1 MKIGINGTG
10 LTAREIIKLVAS
22 NDEFADL
29 QITQING
36 RSMSIETLR
45 DRLLYST
52 AQGHSKLNVEID
64 KENSEIVVNNNKI
77 KYTQM
82 TTPEEIEW
90 LPEVNLLIE
99 STGKFRDISKESG
112 DPRRHFKAPN
122 NNLRGIV
129 ISAPGKGGLE
139 DLMIIASPNLEEDLG
154 KIMATKPFIF
164 GGASCTTT
172 ATVPIVDTLDEYFGI
187 ESCYLTTIHAVTRSQ
202 EILDGSK
209 GWSGMDTLLH
219 TTGATKATNKVLKKE
234 IPLNGIAFRTS
245 DKAGSFIQIDAVLK
259 KEVTKE
265 DILAAFKKCKY
276 AKYISYS
283 KVQSPPSSYIR
294 GDTNMV
300 MLIPDQIAI
309 VNGNRA
315 IIRGLYDNEVGYA
328 AHFLRLIQLVI
339 SKLK

>member
-10 LTAREIIKLVAS
+10 LTARAIIKLVAT

-29 QITQING
+29 QIAQING
-36 RSMSIETLR
+36 RSMTIEILR

-52 AQGHSKLNVEID
+52 AQGHSNLNIEIN
-64 KENSEIVVNNNKI
+64 KEKSELLVNNQKI

-82 TTPEEIEW
+82 TKPEKIEW
-90 LPEVNLLIE
+90 LPDVNLLIE
-99 STGKFRDISKESG
+99 STGKFRDISKVDD
-112 DPRRHFKAPN
+112 DPRRHFKSPK
-122 NNLRGIV
+122 NNLKGII
-129 ISAPGKGGLE
+129 ISAPGKGGLQ
-139 DLMIIASPNLEEDLG
+139 DLMIAASPNIDEDLE
-154 KIMATKPFIF
+154 KIIATEPFVL

-172 ATVPIVDTLDEYFGI
+172 ATIPIVDTLDEYFGI

-202 EILDGSK
+202 DILDGSK

-234 IPLNGIAFRTS
+234 IPLNGIAYRTS

-259 KEVTKE
+259 KKVTQE
-265 DILAAFKKCKY
+265 EILAAFKKCKY
-276 AKYISYS
+276 TKYISYPN
-283 KVQSPPSSYIR
+283 VRSPPSSFIR

-300 MLIPDQIAI
+300 MLIPDEITI
-309 VNGNRA
+309 VNGNRV
-315 IIRGLYDNEVGYA
+315 IIRGLYDNEEGYA

-339 SKLK
+339 SKMK